1 MDVLV
6 SDISL
11 EDKYTATDGRV
22 YLTGIQALVRLALD
36 RARLDRQAGLKTGG
50 FISGY
55 RGSPLAGY
63 DTELER
69 AHRHLKGLEVVF
81 KPGVN
86 EELGATAV
94 WGSQKLRGEGG
105 VGRPTEYDGVFGI
118 WYGKAPGVDRAGDAL
133 RQGNASGTDRNGGVL
148 ALAGDDH
155 LAKSSILPAQSEFF
169 FEHAEMPVLNPADI
183 QDVLDYGLHGLEM
196 SRFSSLWTALI
207 CVADT
212 MDASA
217 TINVSPNRLRMVR
230 PLEGDP
236 RKDYHQNRDLLLG
249 NRLETERL
257 VRERRIPAAQA
268 YVRTNGLDRVT
279 FGVRQNP
286 KLGIVSSGKAYRDL
300 LQALDLMGVTED
312 KAKALGLGIYKVA
325 MTWPMEPLGLRDF
338 ARGAEKLLVVEHKRA
353 FMEPQIKEISYHWP
367 DMSRPEI
374 WGKRRPDGSPFLSDV
389 LEISVA
395 ELIEGLM
402 KWLPADAVTE
412 EMQAVAARMTKQA
425 MWAQGHAER
434 ASRVPYFCSG
444 CPHSTS
450 TKTPEG
456 SRSMPGIGC
465 HAMTEMA
472 GRTTEGQIQMG
483 GEGVL
488 WVGQQPF
495 SGDSHVFANVGDGTY
510 FHSGILA
517 IRQALAAKVPIT
529 YKILYNDAVAM
540 TGGQKHDGQLSVP
553 QITRQLEAEGV
564 ERIAVVSENPDAY
577 GSWTPIAAG
586 TKVYHRDELMDV
598 QKELQTF
605 NGVSVIVY
613 DQTCAAEKRRR
624 RKRGLF
630 PDPDQRLF
638 INDRVCEG
646 CGDCSVQSNCLSVEP
661 LATPFG
667 EKRVINQS
675 SCNKDFSCIKG
686 FCPSFVEIDG
696 AALKKPKKADVDIDA
711 LVEQLQEPVLPALD
725 RTQNA
730 LVAGIGGMGVTT
742 ISAVLA
748 MAAHIDGKQASTL
761 DMTGLAQKGGPVT
774 SHVRFASID
783 RAIEGPRV
791 PAASLDLLI
800 ASDMVV
806 ATNAEQLALAHRGQT
821 VTVANTK
828 VAPTAE
834 FVLKQTLSFDEKKMD
849 AALKAA
855 SGTYLAMDA
864 AGIAEK
870 LLGDAI
876 FANMLLVGM
885 AYQSGAL
892 PVSGDAIETALQLNG
907 AAVAGNIKAFRAGRV
922 LAADAEL
929 LLKALP
935 ASEKPRTFTL
945 DEKIAFNADELVRY
959 QDEAYAARYRD
970 LVEKVKAA
978 DEAHGPGQMRLSRTV
993 ADLLYKVMA
1002 YKDEYEVGRLYSD
1015 PAFKEKIAQRFEDP
1029 KKLKVYLAP
1038 PMLAHR
1044 KDPKTGR
1051 PEKMAFGPW
1060 IFTAF
1065 RLLAGF
1071 KGMRGKWYDPFGR
1084 TAERRAERA
1093 LIAQY
1098 EKDIAEIITRLPNG
1112 NYGLLV
1118 ELARVPDLVR
1128 GFGPVK
1134 EANLEK
1140 AADKRRVVL
1149 EQLNTRKDGGNDGD
1163 HQSGDFLQAAE

>member
-1 MDVLV
+1 
-6 SDISL
+6 
-11 EDKYTATDGRV
+11 
-22 YLTGIQALVRLALD
+22 
-36 RARLDRQAGLKTGG
+36 
-50 FISGY
+50 
-55 RGSPLAGY
+55 
-63 DTELER
+63 
-69 AHRHLKGLEVVF
+69 
-81 KPGVN
+81 
-86 EELGATAV
+86 
-94 WGSQKLRGEGG
+94 
-105 VGRPTEYDGVFGI
+105 
-118 WYGKAPGVDRAGDAL
+118 
-133 RQGNASGTDRNGGVL
+133 
-148 ALAGDDH
+148 
-155 LAKSSILPAQSEFF
+155 
-169 FEHAEMPVLNPADI
+169 
-183 QDVLDYGLHGLEM
+183 
-196 SRFSSLWTALI
+196 
-207 CVADT
+207 
-212 MDASA
+212 
-217 TINVSPNRLRMVR
+217 
-230 PLEGDP
+230 
-236 RKDYHQNRDLLLG
+236 
-249 NRLETERL
+249 
-257 VRERRIPAAQA
+257 
-268 YVRTNGLDRVT
+268 
-279 FGVRQNP
+279 
-286 KLGIVSSGKAYRDL
+286 
-300 LQALDLMGVTED
+300 
-312 KAKALGLGIYKVA
+312 
-325 MTWPMEPLGLRDF
+325 
-338 ARGAEKLLVVEHKRA
+338 
-353 FMEPQIKEISYHWP
+353 
-367 DMSRPEI
+367 
-374 WGKRRPDGSPFLSDV
+374 
-389 LEISVA
+389 
-395 ELIEGLM
+395 
-402 KWLPADAVTE
+402 
-412 EMQAVAARMTKQA
+412 
-425 MWAQGHAER
+425 
-434 ASRVPYFCSG
+434 
-444 CPHSTS
+444 
-450 TKTPEG
+450 
-456 SRSMPGIGC
+456 
-465 HAMTEMA
+465 
-472 GRTTEGQIQMG
+472 
-483 GEGVL
+483 
-488 WVGQQPF
+488 
-495 SGDSHVFANVGDGTY
+495 
-510 FHSGILA
+510 
-517 IRQALAAKVPIT
+517 
-529 YKILYNDAVAM
+529 
-540 TGGQKHDGQLSVP
+540 
-553 QITRQLEAEGV
+553 
-564 ERIAVVSENPDAY
+564 
-577 GSWTPIAAG
+577 
-586 TKVYHRDELMDV
+586 
-598 QKELQTF
+598 
-605 NGVSVIVY
+605 
-613 DQTCAAEKRRR
+613 
-624 RKRGLF
+624 
-630 PDPDQRLF
+630 
-638 INDRVCEG
+638 
-646 CGDCSVQSNCLSVEP
+646 
-661 LATPFG
+661 
-667 EKRVINQS
+667 
-675 SCNKDFSCIKG
+675 
-686 FCPSFVEIDG
+686 VEIDG

-711 LVEQLQEPVLPALD
+711 LVEQLPEPVLPALD

-907 AAVAGNIKAFRAGRV
+907 AAVSGNIKAFRAGRV

-959 QDEAYAARYRD
+959 QDEAYAAHYRD

-1029 KKLKVYLAP
+1029 KKLKIYLAP

-1065 RLLAGF
+1065 KLLAGF

-1093 LIAQY
+1093 QIAQY

-1140 AADKRRVVL
+1140 AADKRRVLL